1 MSVEVIRNTLMQDLI
16 DIVGSA
22 DIITGPR
29 ALGVYDQAEGRT
41 ADLIRVMPRTVED
54 VAAIVITAREHGQKI
69 FSVRSKIF
77 PDTLEG
83 QRGILIDPVNLN
95 EIKMINNRNLMA
107 HIGAGVTFEQLE
119 KELAK
124 QDLTL
129 LMPGSAETPY
139 VVRSYLERDCLLG
152 SVTFRQPNL
161 SIFHAILSNGQ
172 KWVSGTQQLVM
183 DGANFRE
190 DQGPQLS
197 PLFGG
202 SEDIFGIP
210 VFGVVYVYPR
220 KKERQV
226 FAYSFKNLEDA
237 VSFTYTVSRHEH
249 CFEIAGGDATWW
261 SSITGKDLDL
271 PNWTVLMSI
280 EQHPALVANQAAQV
294 ETLAKKLS
302 GSKLGAETLK
312 TLGQV
317 LGKPWYLLDRARIK
331 GRIEAVKYYTFSA
344 KVPALFDAAS
354 GALEGMQSGKGF
366 IPVYFGS
373 SFFCECDI
381 HHAKED
387 MAKAQEF
394 RLKAYTKVLE
404 QRALIDRGNGKLA
417 KIVYEKS
424 NPVTVAMVKNFK
436 LMLDP
441 DNLLNPGQLMEGM

>member
-1 MSVEVIRNTLMQDLI
+1 MSVEAIRNILMQDLI
-16 DIVGSA
+16 DIVGPRDVVA
-22 DIITGPR
+22 GPT
-29 ALGVYDQAEGRT
+29 ALNVYDHAEGRK

-54 VAAIVITAREHGQKI
+54 VAATIITAREHGQKV
-69 FSVRSKIF
+69 FSVRSRIF

-83 QRGILIDPVNLN
+83 QSGILIDPVNLN

-119 KELAK
+119 KELSK
-124 QDLTL
+124 QELTL
-129 LMPGSAETPY
+129 LMPSCAESPY
-139 VVRSYLERDCLLG
+139 VVRSYLERDCLVG

-161 SIFHAILSNGQ
+161 SIFHAILANGQ

-202 SEDIFGIP
+202 SEDIYGIP

-226 FAYSFKNLEDA
+226 FAYGFKKIEDA

-261 SSITGKDLDL
+261 SSITRKNLDL
-271 PNWTVLMSI
+271 PNWTVIMSI
-280 EQHPALVANQAAQV
+280 EQHPALVANQAGQV
-294 ETLAKKLS
+294 ASLAKQLGGAKLEEEALS
-302 GSKLGAETLK
+302 Q
-312 TLGQV
+312 TLGR
-317 LGKPWYLLDRARIK
+317 PWYLPDRASLK

-344 KVPALFDAAS
+344 KVPSLFDAAA
-354 GALEGMQSGKGF
+354 GGLKDMQLGKGF

-381 HHAKED
+381 HHTADET
-387 MAKAQEF
+387 AKAKDL
-394 RLKAYTKVLE
+394 RLKAYAKVLE

-417 KIVYEKS
+417 EMVYEKS
-424 NPVTVAMVKNFK
+424 NPVTVTMVKNFK

-441 DNLLNPGQLMEGM
+441 GNLLNPGQLMEGI